1 MAAYSPTA
9 AGNGWP
15 LAKQEI
21 LQDLDEPSLV
31 LPSLVNRGLEANDRA
46 KYLLALMQTA
56 RAHADQPDR
65 PFSSLSEERLA
76 AGIADERLDHMV
88 EETRRADGD
97 CYLAPRGGGGA
108 AARG

>member
-46 KYLLALMQTA
+46 KYLLALMQAA

-65 PFSSLSEERLA
+65 PFSSIRDERQA
-76 AGIADERLDHMV
+76 AGVADERLDGLV
-88 EETRRADGD
+88 AETS
-97 CYLAPRGGGGA
+97 LAGASGYFVPGVGA
-108 AARG
+108 AHAD